1 MKNLKGI
8 LAALVTPYYPDKSV
22 NYSVLEEIV
31 DYLLEN
37 GIDGFYV
44 GGSTAEAF
52 LLSVEER
59 KKILET
65 VIRHNNGRGIVIAHV
80 GSIGTELTVQ
90 LGLHAKNVGAD
101 ALSAV
106 TPFYYKFNSEQII
119 RYYYDVANRT
129 DMRLIAYNFPSLT
142 GYALT
147 VDDIDNLAKNP
158 NIAGIKYTSR
168 DLYTLER
175 FKNAHP
181 ELIVYNGHDEVILYG
196 LTAGADGGIGSTYN
210 FMPEKYRKLV
220 DLFNAGQIAKAQQVQ
235 HEINNLI
242 PPLEKYGAMQ
252 LAKEILTLRGMPCGD
267 CREPFTPLDEKA
279 KMDIKQVYNAF
290 LK

>member
-8 LAALVTPYYPDKSV
+8 LAALVTPYYPDGSI
-22 NYSVLEEIV
+22 NYNVLKEIV
-31 DYLLEN
+31 DYLLEK

-65 VIRHNNGRGIVIAHV
+65 VVRHNNGRGIVVAHV
-80 GSIGTELTVQ
+80 GSIGTDLTIEL
-90 LGLHAKNVGAD
+90 GMHAKDVGAD

-106 TPFYYKFNSEQII
+106 TPFYYKFTPEQII
-119 RYYYDVANRT
+119 RYYYDVADHT
-129 DMRLIAYNFPSLT
+129 DMPLIAYNFPSLT

-147 VDDIDNLAKNP
+147 VSDIDNLVKNP
-158 NIAGIKYTSR
+158 NIVGVKYTSR

-181 ELIVYNGHDEVILYG
+181 ELIVYNGHDEVMLYG

-210 FMPEKYRKLV
+210 FMPEKYRNLV
-220 DLFNAGQIAKAQQVQ
+220 DLYNAGQIAEAQQVQ
-235 HEINNLI
+235 HEINNFI
-242 PPLEKYGAMQ
+242 PHLEKYGAMQ
-252 LAKEILTLRGMPCGD
+252 IAKEILTLRGMPCGD
-267 CREPFTPLDEKA
+267 CRGPFAPLDENA
-279 KMDIKQVYNAF
+279 KKDIKQVYNA
-290 LK
+290 LI